1 MKRLIAV
8 STVAL
13 VLLIS
18 GCSGGSSGSDAENQ
32 ASGKCE
38 LPNNLTRLNGLPVGV
53 LMPSGS
59 FQQQSYKSASEIV
72 AARLNAVSFGWSFYY
87 TDSGEIVFDFDGS
100 NDEEAKSRW
109 INQIRCSVIEAKEAG
124 LIVSV
129 WGQFQEANYRGEPM
143 GIPEEIRNRVLDQ
156 SVELIPEIAKTLEEL
171 KVEYWSPVSELD
183 KYAGIDGHNAYFP
196 KMVDVGRP
204 LFNGIIYS
212 QPNILQRDSFFVQ
225 NIQPN
230 LGKIDALGISWISY
244 ECEPERLRASDFF
257 LESAKSQGI
266 NDFFVSELGS
276 TNYAD
281 ETNKACLEKLIEYW
295 GAAETGLFLLDNPP
309 MREGVATI
317 KDSWQEGVLVKVLV
331 EE

>member
-1 MKRLIAV
+1 MKRFVAAI
-8 STVAL
+8 TVAC
-13 VLLIS
+13 VVLIS
-18 GCSGGSSGSDAENQ
+18 GCSGESSSSETENQ
-32 ASGKCE
+32 ASSQCE
-38 LPNNLTRLNGLPVGV
+38 LPGGLTRLSGVPVGV

-59 FQQQSYKSASEIV
+59 FQQQSYESANEMV
-72 AARLNAVSFGWSFYY
+72 AVGLNAVSFGWSFYY
-87 TDSGEIVFDFDGS
+87 TSSGEIVFDFDGS
-100 NDEEAKSRW
+100 SDANAKSRW

-143 GIPEEIRNRVLDQ
+143 GMPEEIRNRVLDQ
-156 SVELIPEIAKTLEEL
+156 AVELIPEIAQTLEEL

-183 KYAGIDGHNAYFP
+183 KYAGIEGHNSYFP

-212 QPNILQRDSFFVQ
+212 QPNILQRDSFYVQ
-225 NIQPN
+225 NIQPD

-244 ECEPERLRASDFF
+244 ECEPERLKASDFF
-257 LESAKSQGI
+257 LKSATSQGI
-266 NDFFVSELGS
+266 NNFFVSELGS

-295 GAAETGLFLLDNPP
+295 NAGETGLFLLDNPP
-309 MREGVATI
+309 IREGVATI
-317 KDSWQEGVLVKVLV
+317 KDSWQEAVLVKVSA